1 MFSGSDLMD
10 RHFRGWYFKCQS
22 PTQTLALIPA
32 VHTCRG
38 CQTGSIQVVTE
49 KEHWNVPFSGESC
62 LVRWDRPL
70 ARLEQNRFSSQG
82 IDLHLHSDHCHVEGQ
97 LRFGPPTPLSH
108 DIMGPFRFVPFLEC
122 RHRVFSM
129 RHQVMGQLLVNGEP
143 YRFDHDLGYIEGDQ
157 GRSFPR
163 RYLWTQ
169 CLFPNGSLMLS
180 AADIPLGPF
189 SFPGVI
195 AALSF
200 SRKVIILATYCGAKI
215 ISVQNGKITVKQNN
229 LLLTAELLSDQGL
242 PLRAPQGGSM
252 SRTIRENVSCHA
264 RYCLFRNGEVLW
276 AGESRQASFE
286 YEYPS

>member
-1 MFSGSDLMD
+1 MGN
-10 RHFRGWYFKCQS
+10 HFRGWYFKCQS

-32 VHTCRG
+32 VHTCHG
-38 CQTGSIQVVTE
+38 CQTSSIQVVTE
-49 KEHWNVPFSGESC
+49 KEHWNVPLSGKGC
-62 LVRWDRPL
+62 LVRWDRPQ
-70 ARLEQNRFSSQG
+70 ARLEQNQFSPQG
-82 IDLHLHSDHCHVEGQ
+82 IDLRLHSDHCHVEGQ
-97 LRFGPPTPLSH
+97 LRFGPPTPLPH

-129 RHQVMGQLLVNGEP
+129 RHQVTGQLHINGTP
-143 YRFDHDLGYIEGDQ
+143 YRFDHNLGYIEGDQ

-169 CLFPNGSLMLS
+169 CLFPDCSLMLS
-180 AADIPLGPF
+180 AADIPLGPV

-200 SRKVIILATYCGAKI
+200 SSKVIVLATYCGARI
-215 ISVQNGKITVKQNN
+215 ISVHNGKITVKQNN
-229 LLLTAELLSDQGL
+229 LLLTAELLSDQGR

-264 RYCLFRNGEVLW
+264 RYCLFQRGEILW